1 MEENVITVP
10 RVVPRKIRE
19 KYAVEAPR
27 QVTKDE
33 FLAPGHRACIG
44 CGEALAVRL
53 ACKALGANVIIV
65 TATGC
70 IEIISS
76 QLPWT
81 SWRVPWIHTLFEN
94 TAAVASG
101 IEAGLKAMTRKGRRP
116 AKEVKVVVMAG
127 DGGTSDIGIQA
138 LSGALERGHDFL
150 YLCFDNEAYMNTGI
164 QRSSA
169 TPFGASTTTAPAGKM
184 SIGQVT
190 WKKNMPAIAAAHD
203 IPYVATACPSYPFDL
218 MDKVAKGIAI
228 QGPAYIHILSV
239 CPTGW
244 RSATDLTIRIGSLAV
259 ETGIFPLYEIEG
271 GKYKLSVDLP
281 KLKPVTDY
289 LKLQGRF
296 RHLSEETIEK
306 IQHRV
311 EEEYTKLMEKIVR
324 TKRLND

>member
-1 MEENVITVP
+1 MENYITFGK
-10 RVVPRKIRE
+10 RS
-19 KYAVEAPR
+19 
-27 QVTKDE
+27 VTKE
-33 FLAPGHRACIG
+33 EYFAPGHRACIG
-44 CGEALAVRL
+44 CAEALAVRL
-53 ACKALGANVIIV
+53 ACKALGRNVIIAN
-65 TATGC
+65 ATGC

-101 IEAGLKAMTRKGRRP
+101 IEAGLKAMRRKGRGP
-116 AKEVKVVVMAG
+116 DQEVHVIAIAG
-127 DGGTSDIGIQA
+127 DGGTHDIGLQA

-169 TPFGASTTTAPAGKM
+169 TPYGASTTTAPAGKK

-190 WKKNMPAIAAAHD
+190 WKKDMPAIAAAHN

-218 MDKVAKGIAI
+218 MDKVAKGAAI
-228 QGPAYIHILSV
+228 NGPAYVHILSV

-244 RSATDLTIRIGSLAV
+244 RCSPDLAIGIGRLAV
-259 ETGIFPLYEIEG
+259 QTGIFPLYEVED
-271 GKYKLSVDLP
+271 GKYKLNVNP
-281 KLKPVTDY
+281 PRLKPVQEY

-296 RHLSEETIEK
+296 GHLSEETIKEV
-306 IQHRV
+306 QDRV
-311 EEEYTKLMEKIVR
+311 DREYAKLKEKIVSQR
-324 TKRLND
+324 G